1 MSYTC
6 ERNAGLTASAR
17 WVISSFLSLAFFK
30 PAKAILV
37 PGMYWGNVSCVPSFR
52 YELAHLLWVLEVLES
67 RSQYAD
73 RSIKPLAGHRDIPR
87 TGCRCPEQQSQH
99 TFADTCH
106 HSTHPCNALVDVGG
120 GVREALDLTGLS
132 AKQTV
137 EVRSDLVWLS
147 GTEGVALSA
156 SGLHKEVS

>member
-1 MSYTC
+1 M
-6 ERNAGLTASAR
+6 
-17 WVISSFLSLAFFK
+17 
-30 PAKAILV
+30 
-37 PGMYWGNVSCVPSFR
+37 
-52 YELAHLLWVLEVLES
+52 LAHLLWVLEVLES
-67 RSQYAD
+67 ESQYTD
-73 RSIKPLAGHRDIPR
+73 RSNKLLASHRDIPR
-87 TGCRCPEQQSQH
+87 TECRCPRSESAQVSN
-99 TFADTCH
+99 TFATT
-106 HSTHPCNALVDVGG
+106 THPCNALVDIGG